1 MASMKGTFTCCLFVL
16 FWGSGLVAQ
25 SQIVLMQDTTVAICS
40 GFFQDSGGGSGPY
53 SSDEYFSLTICSDG
67 NSGTHVQLTFNNVDI
82 APGDELC
89 FYDGADTTAPL
100 LACASEFS
108 GSSAFIVQS
117 TAANPGG
124 CLTITFQSDA
134 SLEGAGWSAA
144 IECVPSCQNIVA
156 QLDSALPAVVPAD
169 TGWIDICPGD
179 RVFFWGSGLYPQ
191 NGIAYQHSD
200 FTSTFEWDFGDG
212 TFGVGPNVTHVYEE
226 PGGYVVQLTITDQF
240 GCRNTNFI
248 SQRVRVS
255 TRPTFLP
262 GREVP
267 QQICVGDTIGLNAMV
282 NLLDSAYNVSVAPT
296 EGSFL
301 VQGIRSDSL
310 PLPDGDGTSYTTSI
324 TFSDFSP
331 GQVLTDINDLLG
343 ICVNIEHSWMRDL
356 QISIECPNGTTVIL
370 HDHPG
375 QIGGEVFLG
384 EPFEADEGLIP
395 PIPGV
400 GYDYCWTPNAPNPT
414 WIQYANMY
422 GPQTLP
428 PGDYSSYE
436 PLENLLGCP
445 LNGEW
450 TITVQDLWAIDN
462 GYIFSWGIN
471 FNPSLY
477 PSVETFTPQI
487 ASYEWLDHPSIFFSS
502 PDSIAASPH
511 NAGTAAYTFRL
522 TDDFGCAWDTV
533 FQLQVLPQT
542 HPDCRSCAP
551 LLSPES
557 DTSICVG
564 ESVAFDV
571 TGFVPAL
578 DTIAFDA
585 YPVAP
590 FNAADHPASNP
601 LVSEIDVNSVFPPV
615 LADPLQNIVQVCV
628 DIETDFASDIR
639 IRLRAPDGTTILL
652 AQNVGGSGDNFEQTC
667 FVTSPLALPITAGSP
682 PFTGNFA
689 PQGNW
694 TDLTGVPVNGKWA
707 LLVSDD
713 FGLTTN
719 SLLRWWSITFV
730 AHNDIQYL
738 WSPASGLSCFTC
750 PDPLAEPMNDVTYV
764 VSAVDKY
771 GCAVEDTVTIFTFSS
786 LPAPHISCFELAPGT
801 IQFDWDDVVPGYPYE
816 VSLDSVNWEQPNNGP
831 RSHLLGGIPSGAMAT
846 LYVRAAPQ
854 SAFCGVETG
863 VASCLTQCQLFAAV
877 DASSRLEV
885 SCADTCDGVLALN
898 VFQSYDPLTFT
909 VVDLDDGTEQV
920 WDTLPITGLC
930 PGDYALYV
938 SDFYE
943 CADTLFFTITSP
955 APLKAAWE
963 VVENLCHGDSAATVS
978 VVPQGG
984 TPPYTFLW
992 QTGATSDELS
1002 GLPQGTYAVTIL
1014 DAHACSWTQ
1023 SISVQDP
1030 PPLEV
1035 QLEVTDV
1042 SCYDARDGQIRIS
1055 PSGGT
1060 PPYAFEAAGEG
1071 AVDNGFLYNLDGG
1084 VYQLTVWDAHDC
1096 RWEGTAQVANPL
1108 PFALSVMADTVIAEY
1123 VEIALTDSILL
1134 TAVPQNAQGEVQYFW
1149 QAPWDGT
1156 LSCDTCAATWA
1167 RPFYTITYVLRAV
1180 DEQGCDAE
1188 TRVEVRVLKERLIAV
1203 PTGFTPNGDGLND
1216 RLEVFGQKGTQV
1228 VRFIVFDR
1236 WGERVFE
1243 MLDFPVN
1250 THVGWDGT
1258 FRGSPAPPGV
1268 YIWYVEA
1275 RFVDG
1280 HTTQFKGQT
1289 TLIR

>member
-1 MASMKGTFTCCLFVL
+1 MVSMKETFTCCLFVL

-25 SQIVLMQDTTVAICS
+25 SILMQDTTVTTCS
-40 GFFQDSGGGSGPY
+40 GFFQDSGGGSAPY
-53 SSDEYFSLTICSDG
+53 GNGENYVLTICSDG
-67 NSGTHVQLTFNNVDI
+67 SSGTHVQLTFNNVDI

-89 FYDGADTTAPL
+89 FYDGTDTLAPL

-108 GSSAFIVQS
+108 GSSAFIIQA

-134 SLEGAGWSAA
+134 SIEGEGWSAA
-144 IECVPSCQNIVA
+144 IECVPSCQNIIA
-156 QLDSALPAVVPAD
+156 RLDSTLPAVMPAD
-169 TGWIDICPGD
+169 TGWIDICPGE

-191 NGIAYQHSD
+191 NGIAYNHSD

-212 TFGVGPNVTHVYEE
+212 TFGLGPNVTHVYEE

-248 SQRVRVS
+248 SQRIRVS
-255 TRPTFLP
+255 TRPTFIS

-267 QQICVGDTIGLNAMV
+267 QEICVGDTLDLNAMV

-296 EGSFL
+296 QGSFL

-310 PLPDGDGTSYTTSI
+310 PLPDGDGTSYMTSI
-324 TFSDFSP
+324 TFTDFSP
-331 GQVLTDINDLLG
+331 GQVLTDIDDLLG

-395 PIPGV
+395 PIPGL

-414 WIQYANMY
+414 WIQYANIY

-471 FNPSLY
+471 FDPSLY

-487 ASYEWLDHPSIFFSS
+487 VSYEWLDHPSIFFSS
-502 PDSIAASPH
+502 SDSIAASPF

-522 TDDFGCAWDTV
+522 NDNFGCAWDTV
-533 FQLQVLPQT
+533 FHVQVLPQT
-542 HPDCRSCAP
+542 HPDCRSCAE

-564 ESVAFDV
+564 ESVALDA
-571 TGFVPAL
+571 TGFVQMT

-585 YPVAP
+585 YPAAP
-590 FNAADHPASNP
+590 FNAGDHPASNP
-601 LVSEIDVNSVFPPV
+601 LVSEIDVNSIFPTT
-615 LADPLQNIVQVCV
+615 LTDPLQNLVQVCV

-639 IRLRAPDGTTILL
+639 IRLRAPDGTTIPL
-652 AQNVGGSGDNFEQTC
+652 AQNVGGSGDNFKQTC
-667 FVTSPLALPITAGSP
+667 FVTSPLAPPITAGSP
-682 PFTGNFA
+682 PFTGSFA

-694 TDLTGVPVNGKWA
+694 TDLAGVPINGKWA

-750 PDPLAEPMNDVTYV
+750 PDPVATPMGDVSYV
-764 VSAVDKY
+764 VSAADNY
-771 GCAVEDTVTIFTFSS
+771 GCAAEDTVTIFTFST
-786 LPAPHISCFELAPGT
+786 LPAPEVSCFELVPGT
-801 IQFDWDDVVPGYPYE
+801 VQFDWEDAVPGYPYE
-816 VSLDSVNWEQPNNGP
+816 VSLDGLSWEPPNNGP
-831 RSHLLGGIPSGAMAT
+831 RSHLLTDIPNGATVT

-863 VASCLTQCQLFAAV
+863 VTSCLTQCQLFAEV
-877 DASSRLEV
+877 DENSRLEV
-885 SCADTCDGVLALN
+885 SCAGTCDAVLDLN
-898 VFQSYDPLTFT
+898 VFQFYDPLTFT
-909 VVDLDDGTEQV
+909 LVDLDDGTPQS

-930 PGDYALYV
+930 PGNYALYL
-938 SDFYE
+938 SDVYE
-943 CADTLFFTITSP
+943 CADTLFFTIESP
-955 APLKAAWE
+955 PPLEAAWE
-963 VVENLCHGDSAATVS
+963 VAENLCHGDSAAAIS
-978 VVPQGG
+978 VVAQGG
-984 TPPYTFLW
+984 TPPYTYLW
-992 QTGATSDELS
+992 QTGATGSELS
-1002 GLPQGTYAVTIL
+1002 ALPQGTYALTIL
-1014 DAHACSWTQ
+1014 DAHACEWTQ
-1023 SISVQDP
+1023 SIAVQDP

-1042 SCYDARDGQIRIS
+1042 SCYDARDGQIRIL

-1060 PPYAFEAAGEG
+1060 PPYDFEATGSG
-1071 AVDNGFLYNLDGG
+1071 AMGSDLLYNLDGG
-1084 VYQLTVWDAHDC
+1084 VYQIVVWDAHDC
-1096 RWEGTAQVANPL
+1096 RWEGTTQVAIPP
-1108 PFALSVMADTVIAEY
+1108 PFSLAVMADTALTDY
-1123 VEIALTDSILL
+1123 VEIALADSVLL
-1134 TAVPQNAQGEVQYFW
+1134 TAVPQHAQGQVQYLW
-1149 QAPWDGT
+1149 QAPWEGT
-1156 LSCDTCAATWA
+1156 LSCDTCATTWA
-1167 RPFYTITYVLRAV
+1167 RPFYTLTYVLSAV
-1180 DEQGCDAE
+1180 DEQGCYAE
-1188 TRVEVRVLKERLIAV
+1188 TQVEVRVLKERLIAV

-1216 RLEVFGQKGTQV
+1216 LLEVFGQTGTQIL
-1228 VRFIVFDR
+1228 RFEVFDR

-1243 MLDFPVN
+1243 ALDFPVN
-1250 THVGWDGT
+1250 GHTGWDGT
-1258 FRGSPAPPGV
+1258 FRGVPAPPGV
-1268 YIWYVEA
+1268 YIWYLEA
-1275 RFVDG
+1275 RFIDG
-1280 HTTQFKGQT
+1280 HTAQFRGQT